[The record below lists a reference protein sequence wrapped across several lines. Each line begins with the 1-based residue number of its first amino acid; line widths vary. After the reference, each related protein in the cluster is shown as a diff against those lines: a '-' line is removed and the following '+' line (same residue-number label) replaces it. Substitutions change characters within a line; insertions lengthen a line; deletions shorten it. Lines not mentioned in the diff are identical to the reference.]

1 MKRLL
6 FSFSFFATLFTAT
19 ALFADDAQVL
29 TGKWSTKK
37 VNEQGQSFTQTLEVK
52 KDKFVFQIL
61 GADDQVVLYAEGEVQ
76 LKKLGPFNSA
86 RFFHIRGGQSSAD
99 LQDVDEERE
108 SVYMIDSEKD
118 TWTVASNFDQDRQQ
132 KPSIDVYRRV
142 KATAQAGTLVI
153 DEIEMA
159 NTPQGATWF
168 FCFEANLGDVKQ
180 RYYLPNKGYE
190 KNQVT
195 IPVAL
200 ELAKARVGQKCSFK
214 MQLDDV
220 DEDACTEEVDNRS
233 TGEFTVSEKGSQAYK
248 PEDNWRYTIR
258 WHLK

>member
-37 VNEQGQSFTQTLEVK
+37 ANEQGQSFTQTLEVK

-142 KATAQAGTLVI
+142 EATAQAGTLVI